1 MNTMEE
7 STIRTR
13 DYYNSSDADTFYH
26 EIWGGEDIH
35 IGISQN
41 DGESISEASR
51 RTVETMAIRLL
62 HREPGTAVLDLGSG
76 YGGSARFLARRREL
90 DVVCVNLSEKQNA
103 RNRTLNKAAGLT
115 DRITVLDGSF
125 EDIPCGDGEFDV
137 VWTQD
142 AILHGSD
149 RRQIFSEVNRVLKP
163 GGEWIFTD
171 PMQQAG
177 VPKRDLGPVLSR
189 LQLESLGSVEDYK
202 LYASDLGWEV
212 VSIEEMPEQLGRH
225 YRQVHQEL
233 SHRRPQL
240 SGRVSEDYIQLM
252 LAGLMHWAEAS
263 RAGRL
268 NWGILHFRKPA

>member
-1 MNTMEE
+1 MSVSAET
-7 STIRTR
+7 TARTR
-13 DYYNSSDADTFYH
+13 SYYNSTDADTFYH

-35 IGISQN
+35 IGISHTE
-41 DGESISEASR
+41 DESIGEASR
-51 RTVETMAIRLL
+51 RTVKTMAARLL
-62 HREPGTAVLDLGSG
+62 HKEPGARVLDLGSG
-76 YGGSARFLARRREL
+76 YGGSARFLARHFGF

-103 RNRTLNKAAGLT
+103 RNRNLNEAAGLS

-125 EDIPCGDGEFDV
+125 EDIPCDDGAFEV

-149 RRQIFSEVNRVLKP
+149 RRRIFQEVDRILRN

-189 LQLESLGSVEDYK
+189 LELESLGSVDTYHR
-202 LYASDLGWEV
+202 YAEELDWEV
-212 VSIEEMPEQLGRH
+212 VGIEEMPDQLGRH
-225 YRQVHQEL
+225 YRQVHSEL
-233 SHRRPQL
+233 SSRRPQL
-240 SGRVSEDYIQLM
+240 AGRVSEDYIQRM
-252 LAGLMHWAEAS
+252 LAGLMHWVEAS
-263 RAGRL
+263 RASRL